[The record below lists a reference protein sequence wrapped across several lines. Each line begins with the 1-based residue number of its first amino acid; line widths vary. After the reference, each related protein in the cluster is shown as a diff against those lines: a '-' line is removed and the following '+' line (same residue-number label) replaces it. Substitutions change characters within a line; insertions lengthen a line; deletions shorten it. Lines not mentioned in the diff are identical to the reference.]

1 VTSLFIGSVLLG
13 AVLGRFFTV
22 WVLVPVCAVAFVI
35 VSVSYVF
42 YGQGLLAAILEF
54 VLVATGLQMGYGS
67 GLLSFIILGARPQ
80 KPDESSRPAASMAA
94 PRHHNRAA

>member
-1 VTSLFIGSVLLG
+1 MTSLFIVSVLLG
-13 AVLGRFFTV
+13 AVLGRFFKV

-35 VSVSYVF
+35 VAVSSAF
-42 YGQGLLAAILEF
+42 YSQGLLAAILEF
-54 VLVATGLQMGYGS
+54 VFVATGLQMGYAS
-67 GLLSFIILGARPQ
+67 GLISCVILGARPQ

>member
-1 VTSLFIGSVLLG
+1 
-13 AVLGRFFTV
+13 
-22 WVLVPVCAVAFVI
+22 
-35 VSVSYVF
+35 
-42 YGQGLLAAILEF
+42 
-54 VLVATGLQMGYGS
+54 LVATGLQMGYGS